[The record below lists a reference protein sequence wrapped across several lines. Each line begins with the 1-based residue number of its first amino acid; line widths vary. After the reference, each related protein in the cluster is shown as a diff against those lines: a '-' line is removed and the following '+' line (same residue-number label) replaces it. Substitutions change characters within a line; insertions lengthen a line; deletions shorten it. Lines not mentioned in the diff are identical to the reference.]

1 MNIFRKLFQSN
12 AKHDVPAVPAWE
24 TIVEMMYD
32 QHLDV
37 YTDKVIQVIY
47 SKDKSKRYVILQ
59 DENGFLTYQLE
70 AIYQYDPDEWQYIAS
85 NKNALPAMWVPC
97 EKLPCV
103 LFLQKLFK
111 VIILLCNINSIFS
124 HNTNYC

>member
-1 MNIFRKLFQSN
+1 MNIFRKLFRSN
-12 AKHDVPAVPAWE
+12 AKHNVPAVPAWE

-47 SKDKSKRYVILQ
+47 SKDQSKRYVILQ

-85 NKNALPAMWVPC
+85 NKDALPAMWEPFHGMIG
-97 EKLPCV
+97 KS
-103 LFLQKLFK
+103 LFANTTE
-111 VIILLCNINSIFS
+111 LLHELRAEPEYQRYF
-124 HNTNYC
+124 

>member
-1 MNIFRKLFQSN
+1 MNIFRKLFRSN

-47 SKDKSKRYVILQ
+47 SKDKSKRFVILQ

-85 NKNALPAMWVPC
+85 NKNALPAMWEPLHGMIGKSVFANTT
-97 EKLPCV
+97 E
-103 LFLQKLFK
+103 
-111 VIILLCNINSIFS
+111 LLHELRAEPEYQRYF
-124 HNTNYC
+124 